1 MYIYNIYNIFI
12 YLKVHST
19 AVIYPD
25 NLVWS
30 LGQNVSNH
38 DNKIKAMVNNKCMLK
53 SMYNDY
59 LSSSFIHNGE

>member
-1 MYIYNIYNIFI
+1 MYIYNIYLYIFI
-12 YLKVHST
+12 NTFYSSDVPRQSGLESCH
-19 AVIYPD
+19 
-25 NLVWS
+25 
-30 LGQNVSNH
+30 NVPNH